1 MSDGSEAELRRPI
14 ARDSVARI
22 AALGGVNETEMLGIP
37 FEELDSIRELVHE
50 TADEFGVDVET
61 EDRIGEQGLVHLAI
75 WRAGA
80 ERSGALGDL
89 EPPRSQSSGGD
100 VG

>member
-1 MSDGSEAELRRPI
+1 MGEEDEAQLRRQV

-22 AALGGVNETEMLGIP
+22 AALGGVNETEILGIP

-61 EDRIGEQGLVHLAI
+61 EDRIGEHGLVHLAI
-75 WRAGA
+75 WRAGI
-80 ERSGALGDL
+80 ERSGAVGDAA
-89 EPPRSQSSGGD
+89 PPK
-100 VG
+100 